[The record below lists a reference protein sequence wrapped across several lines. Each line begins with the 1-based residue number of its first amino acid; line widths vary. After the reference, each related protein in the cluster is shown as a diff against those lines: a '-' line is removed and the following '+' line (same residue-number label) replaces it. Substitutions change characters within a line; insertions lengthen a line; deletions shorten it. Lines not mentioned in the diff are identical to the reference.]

1 MDLTPKPKQ
10 QRANRSGAVDT
21 GFDAWLI
28 SKKEEAKF

>member
-21 GFDAWLI
+21 GFDAWFI